1 MNITNVIDYDDI
13 TDSDNMTLCN
23 CTNNDNNNT
32 NIEIVLPLITII
44 PCAMSLI
51 CLVSLMVY
59 TLIKSLFNKKTIL
72 EMEKI
77 LYPTHPLRCIITGPS
92 CSGKSFS

>member
-32 NIEIVLPLITII
+32 NIEIVLSLITII

-59 TLIKSLFNKKTIL
+59 TLIKPLFNKKPYYKWRKFYTQIIL
-72 EMEKI
+72 
-77 LYPTHPLRCIITGPS
+77 
-92 CSGKSFS
+92 SGV